1 MTVALES
8 LTVHWSTRPF
18 SSWTIFFLCH

>member
-8 LTVHWSTRPF
+8 LTVHRSTRPF